1 MSIYN
6 EAIAE
11 SRPCADCQGCPSCP
25 EYRGTP
31 IEDTI
36 AEKDDHAAGLLYDMY
51 LGWGYSKNLAY
62 RLAHPT
68 PPEPEPPADIHH
80 VRPITFRHDTDRL
93 PAILQ
98 RDDGSTLLYANKLN
112 SIFGEPGTGKSWIA
126 LVTANETLLQGGRVM
141 FWDFEDNPDTLA
153 RRAQAIGALT
163 YVQDHDNCRFYD
175 ASLQDPSETEA
186 RQAIADWLSESPLS
200 LVVID
205 AAESAGC
212 PSDGSDVVPW
222 FRMMVDPWL
231 EAGAAVIVLDHVPKR
246 REDRARGGIGSQH
259 KLARI
264 DGAALYVSGTPW
276 NKQVG
281 GGMKLTVHK
290 DRPGDLPASVGKQV
304 AMLKGEH
311 KDGILRYSIVAG
323 GDTDDDESVA
333 DELLYKIA
341 ATGFDGVKGARG
353 IRELIKGR
361 GKATDAALVELM
373 ENGLVSYTKMGNGY
387 NYAATAAGLEVVG
400 G

>member
-1 MSIYN
+1 MQLENLYASKAFGY
-6 EAIAE
+6 
-11 SRPCADCQGCPSCP
+11 SRRLI
-25 EYRGTP
+25 ERLVYGTP
-31 IEDTI
+31 ETQ
-36 AEKDDHAAGLLYDMY
+36 E
-51 LGWGYSKNLAY
+51 
-62 RLAHPT
+62 PT
-68 PPEPEPPADIHH
+68 PIDTHA
-80 VRPITFRHDTDRL
+80 RPITFKNDAERL

-98 RDDGSTLLYANKLN
+98 RDDGATLLYAGKLN

-126 LVTANETLLQGGRVM
+126 LVAANETLLQGGRVM
-141 FWDFEDNPDTLA
+141 FWDFEDTPDTLA

-163 YVQDHDNCRFYD
+163 YIQDKDNCRFYD
-175 ASLQDPSETEA
+175 ASLQDPAETEA
-186 RQAIADWLSESPLS
+186 RQAVADWLSGAELS

-231 EAGAAVIVLDHVPKR
+231 AAGAAVVLLDHVPKR

-304 AMLKGEH
+304 AMVKGEH
-311 KDGILRYSIVAG
+311 KDGVLRYSIVSSK
-323 GDTDDDESVA
+323 DTDDDDNEGIA
-333 DELLYKIA
+333 DELLAKIA
-341 ATGFDGVKGARG
+341 ATGFDGVRGARG
-353 IRELIKGR
+353 IRELVK
-361 GKATDAALVELM
+361 GKAKVVDAALVELLG
-373 ENGLVSYTKMGNGY
+373 NGLVAYTKVGNGY
-387 NYAATAAGLEVVG
+387 NYCATAAGSEVAYG
-400 G
+400 